1 MLLGERLKEL
11 RMERNMSQQE
21 LGNLLGITKV
31 SVCGYENGTRSP
43 SIDTLCEIA
52 RVFGVSTDYLLG
64 MEIPIIANDIGEYIG
79 AISKEDIEIIYNLRR
94 YPSLYNNM
102 FKDATRFVA
111 LVNKKMR

>member
-64 MEIPIIANDIGEYIG
+64 M
-79 AISKEDIEIIYNLRR
+79 
-94 YPSLYNNM
+94 
-102 FKDATRFVA
+102 
-111 LVNKKMR
+111 

>member
-64 MEIPIIANDIGEYIG
+64 MEIPIIANDMGEYIG

-94 YPSLYNNM
+94 YPNLYNKM
-102 FKDATRFVA
+102 FKDAARFVA
-111 LVNKKMR
+111 FVNKKMR